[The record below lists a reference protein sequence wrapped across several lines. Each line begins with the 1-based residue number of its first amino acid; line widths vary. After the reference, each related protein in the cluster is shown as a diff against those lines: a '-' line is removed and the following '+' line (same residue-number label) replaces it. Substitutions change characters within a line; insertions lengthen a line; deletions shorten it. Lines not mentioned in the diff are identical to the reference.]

1 VVSALLMVDAAA
13 TRDRDDAFAV
23 TRVGS
28 GWRVEVHVA
37 NVADVVPV
45 AGTADAR
52 AFARRASM
60 YRRSGTTP
68 MLGPEVEAATTLVP
82 GVDRR
87 TVRFDIE
94 LDHAAA
100 VIKTTLSRSWTQ
112 GRAAALTYTAAAAV
126 LADPAAPLHA
136 EVLAAQQLATLLWAR
151 RRAAGALAI
160 YDLVHGLATTE
171 EGNLIV
177 LDDQERSNTYMVVA
191 ELMILANSVG
201 AVWAAERELPILYRN
216 HRANPVGAAADV
228 VAAEIMAALDDPAR
242 LAGVRARL
250 AVTIGRASYD
260 PVVRGHD
267 GLQLP
272 LYTHLTSPL
281 RRWPDLASQRVL
293 LAALDRAPAPYRVD
307 QMAALAADFN
317 RRDTAARAATAA
329 HHQAADHAETLRIAA
344 AAPDLAG
351 LDDGR
356 WHKALK
362 LAVAHTADPPPAVA
376 DQLRRRP
383 ATPRDLVVLLHAG
396 AGWAGLRT
404 EVFDTAQ
411 AGAPELGPSVL
422 SGYLQLVGRTAG
434 YSDEQAGPPHQPVFA
449 AQVIDGDLVTVWRRG
464 GSKKAARQAACWE
477 MLHVLSGT
485 SRPGDPASH
494 PDLPAPRPPT
504 PRPAPAVIDT
514 AGRNPI
520 SMLNEYAQRHQL
532 PVPGYTYTADG
543 PGNAPTFTATAAV
556 NQHSAQGVGPTK
568 SIAKTRSAATL
579 LAQLS
584 GAGSGAGADT
594 GPVPAMDP
602 ADGQRR

>member
-1 VVSALLMVDAAA
+1 MVDAAA

-52 AFARRASM
+52 AFARRAST

-82 GVDRR
+82 GLDRR

-100 VIKTTLSRSWTQ
+100 VTKTTLSRSWTQ

-136 EVLAAQQLATLLWAR
+136 EVLAAQQLATLLLAR

-260 PVVRGHD
+260 PVVRGHH

-293 LAALDRAPAPYRVD
+293 LAALDHAPAPYRVD

-329 HHQAADHAETLRIAA
+329 HHQARRPRRNPADSRGRPRSGRPGRWPLAQSLETCCRPHRRPTAGGRGPA
-344 AAPDLAG
+344 AAPAG
-351 LDDGR
+351 
-356 WHKALK
+356 
-362 LAVAHTADPPPAVA
+362 
-376 DQLRRRP
+376 
-383 ATPRDLVVLLHAG
+383 
-396 AGWAGLRT
+396 
-404 EVFDTAQ
+404 
-411 AGAPELGPSVL
+411 
-422 SGYLQLVGRTAG
+422 
-434 YSDEQAGPPHQPVFA
+434 
-449 AQVIDGDLVTVWRRG
+449 
-464 GSKKAARQAACWE
+464 
-477 MLHVLSGT
+477 
-485 SRPGDPASH
+485 H
-494 PDLPAPRPPT
+494 P
-504 PRPAPAVIDT
+504 
-514 AGRNPI
+514 
-520 SMLNEYAQRHQL
+520 
-532 PVPGYTYTADG
+532 
-543 PGNAPTFTATAAV
+543 
-556 NQHSAQGVGPTK
+556 
-568 SIAKTRSAATL
+568 
-579 LAQLS
+579 
-584 GAGSGAGADT
+584 AGSGGAAARRRRLGRAAHRGVRHGPGRRAGVGAV
-594 GPVPAMDP
+594 GPVGVSATCWPDRRL
-602 ADGQRR
+602 QR